1 MTKLHAAL
9 LATALGLSLAACK
22 KETTNTGISITPT
35 NFSSLADAMD
45 KAQVQ
50 AATYNV
56 NADLGLQFR
65 GPRGSRF
72 VFPPN
77 AFVTPT
83 GQAVTGTVQVAVRE
97 FLNPSDA
104 IFSRVL
110 PTSAGQPLVSGG
122 MVWAFATQASRTVLL
137 RDGVPYT
144 VHMPQRF
151 GAAAL
156 PVLNYHI
163 GVPLDS
169 SGALSVV
176 DFVQD
181 IGGSVFPFADTASLA
196 TDTFGYVAAGLQIG
210 FPDTD
215 TFNIALTGQT
225 LAGPQAAVYAIPRG
239 ANAVFAVQPFNGSR
253 KDNLIFGETAWH
265 FVGMTVVDGRF
276 YAGLVTV
283 EDTRTGDTYTV
294 NLAETTPGEF
304 KTKIDAL
311 P

>member
-1 MTKLHAAL
+1 MTKLHAAI
-9 LATALGLSLAACK
+9 LATVLALSAASCK
-22 KETTNTGISITPT
+22 KETEITGVTITAT

-50 AATYNV
+50 AETYNV
-56 NADLGLQFR
+56 NAALGLQFR

-83 GQAVTGTVQVAVRE
+83 GQPVTGTVQVAVRE
-97 FLNPSDA
+97 FLKPSDC

-110 PTSAGQPLVSGG
+110 PVSSGQPLVSGG
-122 MVWAFATQASRTVLL
+122 AVWAFATQTGRTVLL

-151 GAAAL
+151 GAQAL
-156 PVLNYHI
+156 PILNYHI
-163 GVPLDS
+163 GVPVDS
-169 SGALSVV
+169 SGSLSIVN
-176 DFVQD
+176 FVQD
-181 IGGSVFPFADTASLA
+181 LGGSVSPFNDTASLS
-196 TDTFGYVAAGLQIG
+196 TDTFGHVAAGLQIG

-225 LAGPQAAVYAIPRG
+225 LTGPQAAVYAIPRG
-239 ANAVFAVQPFNGSR
+239 ANAVFAIQPFNGSR
-253 KDNLIFGETAWH
+253 KDGLILGETAWH
-265 FVGMTVVDGRF
+265 FVAMTVINGRF

-294 NLAETTPGEF
+294 NLAEMTPGDL